1 MAGLMNVINGAPYM
15 RTTREFPEE
24 MYKLTVEVN
33 KAWVDTAKAVNERTI
48 GLYPTTRPAITGN
61 SYFLSQ
67 NKRQQSIRQVYQ
79 FTSTGSIP
87 HGINTTTIWGF
98 SLISGTFTD
107 GTNWYP
113 IPYVNVNNANNQ
125 VSVQVTPTNIVIT
138 AGAGTPPSI
147 TKGIV
152 ILEWITLN

>member
-1 MAGLMNVINGAPYM
+1 M

-48 GLYPTTRPAITGN
+48 GLYPTVRPSITGN
-61 SYFLSQ
+61 SYFLVKNQ
-67 NKRQQSIRQVYQ
+67 RQQSLRQVYT
-79 FTSTGSIP
+79 FSSAGSIP
-87 HGINTTTIWGF
+87 HGIDITRFWGF
-98 SLISGTFTD
+98 SLIQGAFTD

-113 IPYVNVNNANNQ
+113 LPYVDATNATNQ
-125 VSVQVTPTNIVIT
+125 ISLMVTPTNIVIT
-138 AGAGTPPSI
+138 SGAGAPPTI

-152 ILEWITLN
+152 ILEWITIT